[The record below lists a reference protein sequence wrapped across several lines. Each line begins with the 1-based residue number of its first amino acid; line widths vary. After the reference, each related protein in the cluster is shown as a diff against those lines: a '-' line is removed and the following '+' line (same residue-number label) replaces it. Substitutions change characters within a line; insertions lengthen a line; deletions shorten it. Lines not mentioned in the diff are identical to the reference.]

1 MQLESSGAQMTRGI
15 VGTLA
20 ALLVVGIA
28 VPAARAVSRGS
39 AREYVVMYDGSA
51 AEASKAVTALGGRVV
66 GRHDALRLLLVR
78 SANRDFGRAAF
89 AMPALVGAVPNRAIG
104 RIASADDKPDPIEF
118 EGRGKGAGTGGVTVR
133 DPGAGGLVEP
143 LADWQW
149 DMRMMDA
156 TPTGSY
162 AVTQGSPGVIV
173 AVIDT
178 GIDGSH
184 PDIAPNFNRALS
196 RNWTTDKEDIDGK
209 CVQDPDRSC
218 EDPADVDEDGHG
230 THVAGT
236 IASPINGLGM
246 AGVAPGVTLVNDR
259 AGQDSGYFFLWETV
273 NAITYAGDIGADV
286 ANMSFYTDPWQFNC
300 PGARP
305 AVDPTT
311 GQPTDSPEQRA
322 EQELILRITQG
333 AVDYAIGKG
342 VTLVAAAGNFHSNLD
357 GSKVDD
363 TSPDYP
369 PGTEQVRLVSD
380 WCRDVPTESD
390 GVISVSSVGPT
401 RAKADYSNYGAG
413 QETGG
418 TGDDPAGEIDVAAPG
433 GYFRDGFGTP
443 LFRTP
448 ATQILGPY
456 PLEVAR
462 ANKEVD
468 GAGRPT
474 TPFVVRD
481 CTAEKTITRADPSPQ
496 PFSQT
501 GCSYYQLIQ
510 GTSMA
515 SPHAAGVAALIV
527 SRFGT
532 PDPVR
537 GGLTMAP
544 AAVRERLR
552 ATATNQPCPTPATV
566 DYTIV
571 GRPASWNA
579 TCEGTAEYNGF
590 YGDGIVNALAA
601 VTP

>member
-1 MQLESSGAQMTRGI
+1 MKRGTVGA
-15 VGTLA
+15 LA
-20 ALLVVGIA
+20 AFLLASLVVLSA
-28 VPAARAVSRGS
+28 PPAKSEVV
-39 AREYVVMYDGSA
+39 REYVVLYRGSA
-51 AEASKAVTALGGRVV
+51 AEASRAVRAMGGRVV
-66 GRHDALRLLLVR
+66 GTQEALQLLLVR
-78 SANRDFGRAAF
+78 SSDRDFLDGAF
-89 AMPALVGAVPNRAIG
+89 RNPTLAGAVRNKAIG
-104 RIASADDKPDPIEF
+104 RVAAADRSPDPVERV
-118 EGRGKGAGTGGVTVR
+118 GRGVGGGNGGVTVR
-133 DPGAGGLVEP
+133 DPGAGGLAEP

-149 DMRMMDA
+149 DMQMIGA
-156 TPTGSY
+156 TPDGSY
-162 AVTQGSPGVIV
+162 SVELGSPEVLV

-184 PDIAPNFNRALS
+184 PDIAPNFNRTLS

-218 EDPADVDEDGHG
+218 TDPNDVDEDGHG

-246 AGVAPGVTLVNDR
+246 AGVAPRITLVNDR
-259 AGQDSGYFFLWETV
+259 AGQDSGFFFLWETI
-273 NAITYAGDIGADV
+273 NALTYAGDIGVDV

-300 PGARP
+300 PGTRP
-305 AVDPTT
+305 AVDPST
-311 GQPTDSPEQRA
+311 GQPTDTADQQREQDLVL
-322 EQELILRITQG
+322 EVTQR
-333 AVDYAIGKG
+333 AVDYAVSRN

-357 GSKVDD
+357 ASKIDD

-369 PGTEQVRLVSD
+369 AGSQQVRLVTD
-380 WCRDVPTESD
+380 WCRDMPTEAD
-390 GVISVSSVGPT
+390 GVISVSAVGPT
-401 RAKADYSNYGAG
+401 GAKADYSNYGAG
-413 QETGG
+413 EETGG

-448 ATQILGPY
+448 QTQILGPY
-456 PLEVAR
+456 PAAVAR

-481 CTAEKTITRADPSPQ
+481 CTAEKTITKADPSPQ
-496 PFSQT
+496 PSSQT
-501 GCSYYQLIQ
+501 NCAYYQLIQ

-532 PDPVR
+532 PDTAR
-537 GGLTMAP
+537 GGLTMSP

-552 ATATNQPCPTPATV
+552 ATATDRACPVPATA
-566 DYTIV
+566 DYTVV

-579 TCEGTAEYNGF
+579 TCTGTVEYNGF